1 MKKQFITGV
10 LLLALTAGGVSTFTS
25 CKDTDEDVYN
35 ELNAEQV
42 SLRAALNKLQEQ
54 LTQCPTK
61 CQEKIDSLKAELE
74 KAIGEKADTA
84 TVDSLFRDLANK
96 YADSATVAGLIAK
109 VDSLQAKLDSLEFP
123 EAPEAQFT
131 DEQVTALKDLAAIS
145 TQITNFFAKDGG
157 LDQMQSQLDGLSAWF
172 EGIDNFGITSVKDF
186 QEAVSA
192 GAFVSDNKVAFEKLV
207 EYLDEKG
214 FDALDQLKLYYD
226 KFEEFNT
233 MYEAIFENAKLPEGA
248 TDWWNYGEV
257 MQNIM
262 DNAAAIEVLKDDVDK
277 LLNRLNDMVT
287 SLVLQATTNSVFGSF
302 NTPFGINSMVLMAPY
317 GEIATNVREF
327 PVSGV
332 GAECYNDEEI
342 DWSAMTNDFYDLNE
356 RGTSKIVALNEN
368 KQAKLG
374 NLWFTVNP
382 GTVNNLDLNGF
393 AIVNSVEND
402 VVKLTNVTKDD
413 ETVLKFGIG
422 SRAAGNGNGLYTA
435 EAVIDPENLDQIKV
449 HIESGLVESLKDAV
463 KNRTASDMVQMLKVI
478 YNQLQDI
485 CDANALRYTYKAAT
499 GKDANGN
506 WIETEQKV
514 YSNYGMAATA
524 FKPLSYATL
533 RGTSIGAHLPTFGS
547 IEISKDLV
555 NLDLGTFTVDSK
567 NFNLNLSFG
576 QPEFDNNGNPIVKTH
591 VTLHD
596 QWGNPVTGEVEINIS
611 DQINDIFDDITG
623 AIDKWLNG
631 GDGEPSLDEKMNEA
645 IWYALFNDPE
655 GPAYVEGATYQNDP
669 SQSIGVVTSLVNQ
682 VNDMTGNIQ
691 DKLDDLVDKINSDY
705 LGKVNSLISKYNTVA
720 ERINNALKDP
730 NHYLQSV
737 MLYRKAGKL
746 GLDGHTP
753 EVELPFGILST
764 NPKQP
769 TVFKG
774 NGEAISL
781 WATSYTFETI
791 APAFKKF
798 VGVVSVK
805 DQDGNLRDDLA
816 REANKT
822 LAKVMN
828 GDQTRVALN
837 VKNAKGGVFT
847 YEVAFQALDYT
858 GHTSTVKCYLQVV
871 R

>member
-42 SLRAALNKLQEQ
+42 SLRAALKKLQDQ
-54 LTQCPTK
+54 LNQCPTE
-61 CQEKIDSLKAELE
+61 CQQKIDSLKTELE
-74 KAIGEKADTA
+74 KAIGEKADSA

-172 EGIDNFGITSVKDF
+172 EGIDKFGITSVEDF
-186 QEAVSA
+186 QKAVSA

-226 KFEEFNT
+226 KFDEFNT
-233 MYEAIFENAKLPEGA
+233 MYEAIFENAQLPEGA

-327 PVSGV
+327 PVSSV

-555 NLDLGTFTVDSK
+555 D
-567 NFNLNLSFG
+567 LNLKPFVVGDVTLNVKLELGEIVINDANETIIEVKVPSH
-576 QPEFDNNGNPIVKTH
+576 FDENGNA
-591 VTLHD
+591 D
-596 QWGNPVTGEVEINIS
+596 AW
-611 DQINDIFDDITG
+611 DIEYVDITG
-623 AIDKWLNG
+623 DLNEVIG
-631 GDGEPSLDEKMNEA
+631 SIRNSINEWFNGKVPGDGLADKLEAQIKAAVDEA
-645 IWYALFNDPE
+645 FN
-655 GPAYVEGATYQNDP
+655 GPDGFIANIE
-669 SQSIGVVTSLVNQ
+669 NQ
-682 VNDMTGNIQ
+682 VNDMMGSIQ
-691 DKLDDLVDKINSDY
+691 DKLDSLVDKINKEY

>member
-61 CQEKIDSLKAELE
+61 CQEKIDSLKTELE
-74 KAIGEKADTA
+74 KAIGEKADSA

-123 EAPEAQFT
+123 EAPEAQFN

-157 LDQMQSQLDGLSAWF
+157 LDQMQSQLDGLSEWF
-172 EGIDNFGITSVKDF
+172 EGIDKFGITSVEDF
-186 QEAVSA
+186 QKAVSA

-226 KFEEFNT
+226 KFDEFNT
-233 MYEAIFENAKLPEGA
+233 MYETIFENAKLPEGA

-342 DWSAMTNDFYDLNE
+342 NWSDMTNDFYDLNE

-463 KNRTASDMVQMLKVI
+463 KNRTASDMVQMLKAI

-485 CDANALRYTYKAAT
+485 CDANALRYTYTAAT

-555 NLDLGTFTVDSK
+555 DLNLGTFEVDGK
-567 NFNLNLSFG
+567 NFELNLHFG
-576 QPEFDNNGNPIVKTH
+576 QPEFSYTGVADQVIEIYDGDRLIDTVTIELNGDMEKVFN
-591 VTLHD
+591 
-596 QWGNPVTGEVEINIS
+596 
-611 DQINDIFDDITG
+611 DITG
-623 AIDKWLNG
+623 SIEAWIG
-631 GDGEPSLDEKMNEA
+631 TGDDSLDARVEKA
-645 IWYALFNDPE
+645 IWLALFYDPNATDNKYV
-655 GPAYVEGATYQNDP
+655 PAPGE
-669 SQSIGVVTSLVNQ
+669 SQSMGVVTDLVNQ
-682 VNDMTGNIQ
+682 VNDMMGGIQ

-746 GLDGHTP
+746 GLNGHTP
-753 EVELPFGILST
+753 EVELPLGILST
-764 NPKQP
+764 DPERP
-769 TVFKG
+769 TQFKG
-774 NGEAISL
+774 AGEAISL
-781 WATSYTFETI
+781 WATSYTFETV

-805 DQDGNLRDDLA
+805 EGKADGTVVDRDDLA

>member
-42 SLRAALNKLQEQ
+42 SLRAALKKLQDQ
-54 LTQCPTK
+54 LNQCPTE
-61 CQEKIDSLKAELE
+61 CQQKIDSLKTELE
-74 KAIGEKADTA
+74 KAIGEKADSA

-109 VDSLQAKLDSLEFP
+109 VDTLQAKLDSLKFP
-123 EAPEAQFT
+123 DAPEAQFT
-131 DEQVTALKDLAAIS
+131 DEQVDALKDLAAIS
-145 TQITNFFAKDGG
+145 TQITDFFAKDGG
-157 LDQMQSQLDGLSAWF
+157 LDQMKSQLDGLSAWF
-172 EGIDNFGITSVKDF
+172 EGIDQFGITSVKDF

-555 NLDLGTFTVDSK
+555 D
-567 NFNLNLSFG
+567 LNLKPFVVGDVTLNVKLELGEIVINDANETIIEVKVPSH
-576 QPEFDNNGNPIVKTH
+576 FDENGNA
-591 VTLHD
+591 D
-596 QWGNPVTGEVEINIS
+596 AW
-611 DQINDIFDDITG
+611 DIEYVDITG
-623 AIDKWLNG
+623 DLNEVIG
-631 GDGEPSLDEKMNEA
+631 SIRNSINEWFNGKVPGDGLADKLEAQIKAAVDEA
-645 IWYALFNDPE
+645 FN
-655 GPAYVEGATYQNDP
+655 GPDGFIANIE
-669 SQSIGVVTSLVNQ
+669 NQ
-682 VNDMTGNIQ
+682 VNDMMGSIQ
-691 DKLDDLVDKINSDY
+691 DKLDSLVDKINKEY

>member
-61 CQEKIDSLKAELE
+61 CQEKIDSLKTELE
-74 KAIGEKADTA
+74 KAIGEKADSA

-96 YADSATVAGLIAK
+96 YADSATVAGLIDKLDSLQAK
-109 VDSLQAKLDSLEFP
+109 VDSLKFP
-123 EAPEAQFT
+123 DAPAAQFT
-131 DEQVTALKDLAAIS
+131 DEQATALKDLAAIS

-172 EGIDNFGITSVKDF
+172 EGIDKFGITSVKDF

-262 DNAAAIEVLKDDVDK
+262 NNAAAIEVLKDDVDK

-317 GEIATNVREF
+317 GEIATGIKTF
-327 PVSGV
+327 PANPYDGETE
-332 GAECYNDEEI
+332 ECYTMADI
-342 DWSAMTNDFYDLNE
+342 DWSAMTNDFYDLTE

-555 NLDLGTFTVDSK
+555 NLDLGTFEVDGN
-567 NFNLNLSFG
+567 NFKLNLHFG
-576 QPEFDNNGNPIVKTH
+576 QPEFSYTGVA
-591 VTLHD
+591 D
-596 QWGNPVTGEVEINIS
+596 QVIEIYDGDRLI
-611 DQINDIFDDITG
+611 DTITIKLNDDIESVFNEITG
-623 AIDKWLNG
+623 AINAWIG
-631 GDGEPSLDEKMNEA
+631 SGDDSLDARVEKS
-645 IWYALFNDPE
+645 IWYALFNDPNAE
-655 GPAYVEGATYQNDP
+655 DP
-669 SQSIGVVTSLVNQ
+669 KYPYDPNQSIGVVTDLVNQ
-682 VNDMTGNIQ
+682 VNDMTGGIQ
-691 DKLDDLVDKINSDY
+691 DKLNDLVDKINSDY

-746 GLDGHTP
+746 GLNGHTP
-753 EVELPFGILST
+753 EVELPLGILST
-764 NPKQP
+764 DPKRP
-769 TVFKG
+769 TQFKG
-774 NGEAISL
+774 AGEAISL
-781 WATSYTFETI
+781 WATSYTFETV

>member
-123 EAPEAQFT
+123 DAPEAQFN

-172 EGIDNFGITSVKDF
+172 EGIDKFGITSVKDF

-262 DNAAAIEVLKDDVDK
+262 NNAAAIEVLKDDVDK

-317 GEIATNVREF
+317 GEIATGIKTF
-327 PVSGV
+327 PANPYDGETE
-332 GAECYNDEEI
+332 ECYTMADI
-342 DWSAMTNDFYDLNE
+342 DWSTMTNDFYDLTE

-555 NLDLGTFTVDSK
+555 D
-567 NFNLNLSFG
+567 LNLKPFVVGDVTLNVKLELGEIVINDANETIIEVKVPSH
-576 QPEFDNNGNPIVKTH
+576 FDENGNA
-591 VTLHD
+591 D
-596 QWGNPVTGEVEINIS
+596 AW
-611 DQINDIFDDITG
+611 DIEYVDITG
-623 AIDKWLNG
+623 DLNEVIG
-631 GDGEPSLDEKMNEA
+631 SIRNSINEWFNGKVPGDGLADKLEAQIKAAVDEA
-645 IWYALFNDPE
+645 FN
-655 GPAYVEGATYQNDP
+655 GPDGFIANIE
-669 SQSIGVVTSLVNQ
+669 NQ
-682 VNDMTGNIQ
+682 VNDMMGSIQ
-691 DKLDDLVDKINSDY
+691 DKLDSLVDKINKEY